1 MCKALLNL
9 KSYFI
14 VYQFKGGYMM
24 KTCREL
30 YAELEYWGQY
40 QPNNAS
46 SSILK
51 QAMRNQIKSQILEQI
66 DVSKNK
72 DIILKIVN

>member
-1 MCKALLNL
+1 
-9 KSYFI
+9 
-14 VYQFKGGYMM
+14 MM

>member
-1 MCKALLNL
+1 
-9 KSYFI
+9 
-14 VYQFKGGYMM
+14 M

-30 YAELEYWGQY
+30 YAELEYWDQY
-40 QPNNAS
+40 QPNNVS

-51 QAMRNQIKSQILEQI
+51 QAMRNQIKSQIRDQI

-72 DIILKIVN
+72 DIILKITN

>member
-1 MCKALLNL
+1 
-9 KSYFI
+9 
-14 VYQFKGGYMM
+14 M

-30 YAELEYWGQY
+30 YAELEYWDQY

-51 QAMRNQIKSQILEQI
+51 QAMRNQIKSQIRDQI

-72 DIILKIVN
+72 DIILKITN

>member
-1 MCKALLNL
+1 
-9 KSYFI
+9 
-14 VYQFKGGYMM
+14 M

-30 YAELEYWGQY
+30 YAELEYWDQY
-40 QPNNAS
+40 QPNNTS

-51 QAMRNQIKSQILEQI
+51 QAMRNQIKSQIRDQI

-72 DIILKIVN
+72 DTILKITN

>member
-1 MCKALLNL
+1 
-9 KSYFI
+9 
-14 VYQFKGGYMM
+14 M

-30 YAELEYWGQY
+30 YAELEYWDQY
-40 QPNNAS
+40 QPNNVS

-51 QAMRNQIKSQILEQI
+51 QAMRNQIKSQIRDQI

-72 DIILKIVN
+72 DTILKITN